1 MLKIRERI
9 RNKCVEAIKRKI
21 KFEETADV
29 VSKDNLKYIG
39 NYKCHL
45 NSLSYA
51 VKHSEKVK
59 SIVGGIQIFSDD
71 VVAHFIIELNTGEYI
86 DVTYGNLAYALYE
99 DFVIVKKW
107 NWQEFNAGGELMS
120 MKQYIYDLLPFH
132 LKILTNANEF

>member
-1 MLKIRERI
+1 MFKIKERI

-21 KFEETADV
+21 KYEETADV
-29 VSKDNLKYIG
+29 VSKDNLRFIG

-71 VVAHFIIELNTGEYI
+71 LVAHFIIELNTGEYI
-86 DVTYGNLAYALYE
+86 DVTYGNLAYTLYE

-107 NWQEFNAGGELMS
+107 HWQEFNAGLELMN
-120 MKQYIYDLLPFH
+120 MKEHIYDLLPFH
-132 LKILTNANEF
+132 LKLLTNPKEF